1 MILLLENKTLKK
13 YRTIW
18 EEDYDK
24 YINLINSDSFNKYE
38 TKMDSGILKYSSRFD
53 IVESNKIKRV
63 LNDNFASKGRGGEYK
78 DGLPSPSVIGDTL
91 FPIDFKKDIFK
102 LKWLNNVDLEDF
114 KNNEKHAK
122 ESMSLGTYI
131 HRILELWLIDKRP
144 YYDRDFESLIE
155 IARKDKKLFNTD
167 IDIMEYE
174 SIARDTLPDF
184 IKKVLYRYDCL
195 GSEVFFRNNLFQGTI
210 DLIAKADND
219 YYIID
224 FKTTRRT
231 HKSGTRKFS
240 NLNDI
245 EPYKRQLCC
254 YYMAMRK
261 DNIILP
267 NDNVYFKI
275 AQFHLVS
282 KEYKILDVPSND
294 ILEYVDSINKVI
306 DWYWSK
312 I

>member
-1 MILLLENKTLKK
+1 MILLLENKTLNK

-24 YINLINSDSFNKYE
+24 YIGLINSNSFNKYE

-53 IVESNKIKRV
+53 VVEPNRVKQV
-63 LNDNFASKGRGGEYK
+63 LNDNFASRGRGGEYE

-114 KNNEKHAK
+114 SKNEKHAK
-122 ESMSLGTYI
+122 ESMSLGTYV
-131 HRILELWLIDKRP
+131 HRILELWLIDERP
-144 YYDRDFESLIE
+144 YFDRGFESLIE
-155 IARKDKKLFNTD
+155 IARKDKSLFNTD

-174 SIARDTLPDF
+174 SIARETLPDF
-184 IKKVLYRYDCL
+184 IKTVLYRYDCI
-195 GSEVFFRNNLFQGTI
+195 GSEVFFRNDLFQGTI
-210 DLIAKADND
+210 DLIAKAGCD
-219 YYIID
+219 YYMID

-245 EPYKRQLCC
+245 ESYKRQLCC
-254 YYMAMRK
+254 YYMAMQK
-261 DNIILP
+261 DNIITP
-267 NDNVYFKI
+267 KDDVYFKI
-275 AQFHLVS
+275 AQFHLKS
-282 KEYKILDVPSND
+282 NEYKILNVPSKD
-294 ILEYVDSINKVI
+294 IFECTGNINKVI
-306 DWYWSK
+306 DWYWSN